1 MLFSLKNGLI
11 VWIIKIKLSDMK
23 HFLTNGVHNV
33 NCVFTR
39 RKVLI
44 QAFLFAFTA
53 SGQAYNDTASQLYE
67 KGWHYR
73 FALQFDS
80 AIYYLSQAEEAI
92 NRRTE
97 PLVRARIYSGIGDIL
112 HLNRNYTQS
121 NAYFEKSIKY
131 YREANYPK
139 MVAYNLNRMG
149 GNLYYETK
157 DLPAALRYI
166 REAQAVAPDD
176 TILGI
181 TLQQIGF
188 LYYCEGVQD
197 SARLYLYQSLAYP
210 FYRDEQSFRLLTL
223 ANSYFS
229 TNQLDSAKHYSL
241 EALKYPMGN
250 YQKKE
255 CYRQLYEIAELQN
268 DADALAC
275 YGALSLQQQR
285 KTNRMESKLS
295 QELQDI
301 HQTQVDKL
309 DVRHKKDAI
318 WLLVACG
325 AVVVL
330 AGGVWLLVRFV
341 RYYKRWQATARVR
354 HKNLHV
360 RNERLAKENGKLATR
375 NRKLASENENL
386 AARNK
391 HLREALER
399 ERQQRESYAQLKQSL
414 LCAYKTERN
423 RVLES
428 RLQHLKEQLD
438 AACAPAEQCPLLSQ
452 EYKKAIAKGYRQ
464 VLHWDAPEA
473 CLTLFNEQF
482 DHFADRA
489 EQWCANRRS
498 QKRSTAR
505 LCCLLLVDTMKTH
518 VEILMD
524 YKEGTYERTLDR
536 LQRNTCTATEQDFRL
551 ELYKVAFLKAE
562 N

>member
-1 MLFSLKNGLI
+1 
-11 VWIIKIKLSDMK
+11 MK
-23 HFLTNGVHNV
+23 HFLTCSARQG
-33 NCVFTR
+33 NCIPKRSHSV
-39 RKVLI
+39 
-44 QAFLFAFTA
+44 LFAVGKGFSLFFLYIISLFTA
-53 SGQAYNDTASQLYE
+53 CKTDNNQAEQLYK
-67 KGWHYR
+67 KGRKHR
-73 FALQFDS
+73 IVMQLDS
-80 AIYYLSQAEEAI
+80 ALFYFSQAEEAI
-92 NRRTE
+92 NRHTP
-97 PLVRARIYSGIGDIL
+97 PLIQGRIYFAIGDL
-112 HLNRNYTQS
+112 LEFNENRTQS
-121 NAYFEKSIKY
+121 NEYYEKAVKAYHK
-131 YREANYPK
+131 ANYPK
-139 MVAYNLNRMG
+139 METYTLTRIASNHYWI
-149 GNLYYETK
+149 TK
-157 DLPAALRYI
+157 DLPAALQYLQQ
-166 REAQAVAPDD
+166 AQAIVPDD
-176 TILGI
+176 TIQGI
-181 TLQQIGF
+181 VLHKIGLLHF
-188 LYYCEGVQD
+188 YDRQQD
-197 SARLYLYQSLAYP
+197 SARLYLRRSLAYP
-210 FYRDEQSFRLLTL
+210 SYREEQSMRLLFL
-223 ANSYFS
+223 SYSFS
-229 TNQLDSAKHYSL
+229 RTHQSDSAEYYAV
-241 EALKYPMGN
+241 EALKYPAATFC
-250 YQKKE
+250 KKG
-255 CYRQLYEIAELQN
+255 CYDQLYKIAQQRN
-268 DADALAC
+268 DTCAMTHYAQ
-275 YGALSLQQQR
+275 LSLQQQKR
-285 KTNRMESKLS
+285 TYDIKGDLS
-295 QELQDI
+295 REIQNVHQDKVEEFEAR
-301 HQTQVDKL
+301 HDQ
-309 DVRHKKDAI
+309 DVA

-375 NRKLASENENL
+375 NRKLASENESL
-386 AARNK
+386 ATRNK

-452 EYKKAIAKGYRQ
+452 EYKTAIAKGYRQ
-464 VLHWDAPEA
+464 VLHWDAPDA
-473 CLTLFNEQF
+473 CLALFNEQF

-536 LQRNTCTATEQDFRL
+536 LQRHTRTATEQDFRL